1 MEINNSNI
9 RMDTTSNTNARPLSA
24 INKLT
29 KMKK

>member
-9 RMDTTSNTNARPLSA
+9 KTDPNIHARPLSA

>member
-9 RMDTTSNTNARPLSA
+9 RTEPTVQTRPLSA

>member
-1 MEINNSNI
+1 MEINHSNI
-9 RMDTTSNTNARPLSA
+9 RMDTTSNTRPLSA